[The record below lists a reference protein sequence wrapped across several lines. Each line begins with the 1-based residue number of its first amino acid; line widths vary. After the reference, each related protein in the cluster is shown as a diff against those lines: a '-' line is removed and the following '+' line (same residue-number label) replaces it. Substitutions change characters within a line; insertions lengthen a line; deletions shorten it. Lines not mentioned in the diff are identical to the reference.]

1 MSDNTV
7 LLVDDE
13 INILK
18 SLERLLIEDDLDV
31 LKARNGDEAIE
42 LLRKEEVAVL
52 ISDNQMPGMKG
63 TELLSKV
70 KQIAPDV
77 VKILLT
83 GYADVETV
91 MSAVNEGEVF
101 RVLVK
106 PWNDNVLKN
115 AVEEGIKRYQII
127 RSLKKADE
135 STMFSL
141 AETIELKDTY
151 TKGHCDRVAEYARII
166 ADALGLDEAMKK
178 DIKFGSWLHDC
189 GKIGVPESIL
199 NSSVPLNDK
208 ELELVKNHPTW
219 GSYIAK
225 QAQLSETVTNIIVC
239 HHERFDGKGY
249 PKGISGSDIP
259 IEARIVAVAECYDAI
274 TSDRPY
280 RKAYPKEKGLEIILS
295 MKDEHF
301 DPEIVDAFISKIK
314 DADWQKYVQ
323 EVERV

>member
-1 MSDNTV
+1 MSDNTI

-70 KQIAPDV
+70 KQISPDV

-115 AVEEGIKRYQII
+115 AVEEALKRYQII
-127 RSLKKADE
+127 RSLKNADE
-135 STMFSL
+135 PKMRSL
-141 AETIELKDTY
+141 AQAIELNDKY
-151 TKGHCDRVAEYARII
+151 TKGHCDRVADCSLMI
-166 ADALGLDEAMKK
+166 AEVLELSKEIKK
-178 DIKFGSWLHDC
+178 EIKYGSWLHDC

-199 NSSVPLNDK
+199 NSSIPLNEK
-208 ELELVKNHPTW
+208 ELEIIRNHPVW

-225 QAQLSETVTNIIVC
+225 KAQLSEVVINIIYC

-249 PKGISGSDIP
+249 PRGLQGNDIP

-274 TSDRPY
+274 TSKRPY
-280 RKAYPKEKGLEIILS
+280 REAYPEEKGIEIIRSL
-295 MKDEHF
+295 KGDHF
-301 DPEIVDAFISKIK
+301 DPEIVDIFIKK
-314 DADWQKYVQ
+314 VKGY
-323 EVERV
+323 E